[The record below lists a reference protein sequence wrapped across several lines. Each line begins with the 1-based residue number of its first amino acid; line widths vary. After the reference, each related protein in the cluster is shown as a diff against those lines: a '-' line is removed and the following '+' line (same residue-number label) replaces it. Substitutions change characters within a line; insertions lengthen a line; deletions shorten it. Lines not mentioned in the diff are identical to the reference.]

1 MGRGGGLRRGG
12 VPGSG
17 CGEATATPGGAG
29 CRTRPRPLPSPPPLA
44 AGRTPAG
51 TCGGHCDDEEHRPGD
66 DARKATARVPPR
78 QVGSVARDER
88 RRRLRGLREV
98 DDAPGYGQDAG
109 QHKDL
114 GLPLWQPHARPVSG
128 APGLNHL
135 AGLDSD
141 PPPRGRPPSAGPR
154 RLRRWLRQDVA
165 GAHAACPAGSRPMRR
180 ACSPSLNTLTPV
192 MAGLAP
198 GSRPSPAPLTATPP
212 PPPPRFPPPPAPLS
226 PPPRPPPPPDTH

>member
-1 MGRGGGLRRGG
+1 MMR
-12 VPGSG
+12 S
-17 CGEATATPGGAG
+17 TA
-29 CRTRPRPLPSPPPLA
+29 
-44 AGRTPAG
+44 PAMM
-51 TCGGHCDDEEHRPGD
+51 P
-66 DARKATARVPPR
+66 AQATARVPPR

-88 RRRLRGLREV
+88 RRRLRGLGEV

-141 PPPRGRPPSAGPR
+141 LPPRGRPPSAGPR

-165 GAHAACPAGSRPMRR
+165 GAHAACPARSRPMRR
-180 ACSPSLNTLTPV
+180 ACSPALNKLTPV
-192 MAGLAP
+192 MAGL
-198 GSRPSPAPLTATPP
+198 PA
-212 PPPPRFPPPPAPLS
+212 RGPAS
-226 PPPRPPPPPDTH
+226 PPPVHHTLAPTP